1 MHENALWV
9 LKVPADVL
17 RSRMRAPERFC
28 ALSFD
33 ATRGP
38 GALFTDY
45 VRLLPQRLLEMEA
58 AAREVVGQHIM
69 DLLALAMEADERTL
83 SSRSSSVKEAH
94 LQRIE
99 AFIRRNLQDPDLG
112 PDIIAAACGI
122 STRYLHQIFKGAD
135 TTVSRWIREQRLL
148 ACKQEVEAQG
158 CRDTIADIAYRWG
171 FADQAQFSRAYRAQF
186 GLFAARGA
194 GSQPWQCRLPLTGWL
209 PCDIGPDQP
218 RRLSAGFVFGT
229 EKGRHLCMCRPSLR
243 VLPFKY
249 EQQVSPASGARRSGA
264 RSFAGPCWRQSLGP
278 TIFAGSTC

>member
-186 GLFAARGA
+186 GCSPREARARSLGNA
-194 GSQPWQCRLPLTGWL
+194 GS
-209 PCDIGPDQP
+209 
-218 RRLSAGFVFGT
+218 
-229 EKGRHLCMCRPSLR
+229 H
-243 VLPFKY
+243 
-249 EQQVSPASGARRSGA
+249 
-264 RSFAGPCWRQSLGP
+264 
-278 TIFAGSTC
+278 